1 MTDPSSNMTDRLVI
15 QRLMSEDESLTLKKR
30 YIINSIDKLVIEDR
44 LTVLKVIESIDR
56 EKVKTL
62 STGSAYNLDSA
73 PQGLISVLSYTIE
86 RLLKQGSDMH

>member
-15 QRLMSEDESLTLKKR
+15 QRLMSEDEALTLKKR

-62 STGSAYNLDSA
+62 STGSAYNLDEA

>member
-1 MTDPSSNMTDRLVI
+1 MTDRLVI

-30 YIINSIDKLVIEDR
+30 YIINNIDNLVLEDR
-44 LTVLKVIESIDR
+44 LTVLKVIESVDR

-62 STGSAYNLDSA
+62 SIGTAYNLDQA

-86 RLLKQGSDMH
+86 RLLKQGGDMNHSI